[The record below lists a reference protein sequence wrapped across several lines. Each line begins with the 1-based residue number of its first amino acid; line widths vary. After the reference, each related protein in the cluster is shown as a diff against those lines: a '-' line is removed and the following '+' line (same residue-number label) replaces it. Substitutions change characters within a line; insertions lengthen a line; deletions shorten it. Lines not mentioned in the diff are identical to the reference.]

1 MDGEEHEHGFERG
14 SSERATAT
22 VRWARGGSAT
32 VESAIEEMTVLKT
45 TGSGFT
51 DYLQDRYTLL
61 PPTEER
67 CLATEL
73 SASWRFVPSA
83 GAPAVDYAA
92 TRTAVRK
99 QLSKGIFGPAVGGIY
114 SPSLQATI
122 YDAGCMVL
130 QAAPTVQ
137 SISISEPPPPS

>member
-1 MDGEEHEHGFERG
+1 MG
-14 SSERATAT
+14 
-22 VRWARGGSAT
+22 
-32 VESAIEEMTVLKT
+32 
-45 TGSGFT
+45 
-51 DYLQDRYTLL
+51 
-61 PPTEER
+61 
-67 CLATEL
+67 
-73 SASWRFVPSA
+73 SA

-99 QLSKGIFGPAVGGIY
+99 QLSKGILGPAVGGIY

-137 SISISEPPPPS
+137 SISISTPNLHYLPAKLLEQLDAKFEDDVFIPTNEPSGTITCTVSR